1 MSTPQVE
8 ALNPAEQEQFA
19 AVVERLRQ
27 FRRRAG
33 VPDGVT
39 LEEAV
44 ALHMIS
50 AEAVERARWGLF
62 PPAATAPIAVV
73 PPRSGMAP

>member
-1 MSTPQVE
+1 MSTPQVPV
-8 ALNPAEQEQFA
+8 LSPVEQEQFA

-44 ALHMIS
+44 ALHIIS
-50 AEAVERARWGLF
+50 VQEVERARWGPLA
-62 PPAATAPIAVV
+62 PPATAPIAVV
-73 PPRSGMAP
+73 PSRSELEP